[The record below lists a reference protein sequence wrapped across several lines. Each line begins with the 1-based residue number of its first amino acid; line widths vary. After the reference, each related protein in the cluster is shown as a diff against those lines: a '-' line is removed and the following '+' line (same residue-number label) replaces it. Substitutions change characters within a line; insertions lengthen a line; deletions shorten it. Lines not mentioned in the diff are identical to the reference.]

1 MVRQVI
7 TDVLLTLAVLT
18 VAASALGIATMPTAY
33 ARLHYVTPAAVVAP
47 VLVALAVFVTEGL
60 DENTGETVVAL
71 AFMVAA
77 APFLSHATIRAI
89 RVRADG
95 DWRGPADRTSST
107 DRASGTGKADSHRAG
122 GRGTERHDT
131 ERHGTGTERHDSAG
145 HDNEIGE
152 SR

>member
-1 MVRQVI
+1 MIRQVI
-7 TDVLLTLAVLT
+7 TDALLALAVLT
-18 VAASALGIATMPTAY
+18 VAASALGIAIMPDAY

-71 AFMVAA
+71 VLMIAA

-89 RVRADG
+89 RVRERG
-95 DWRGPADRTSST
+95 DWRTGPPGQDAKAS
-107 DRASGTGKADSHRAG
+107 RASEDPTEDGDASAAARE
-122 GRGTERHDT
+122 RG
-131 ERHGTGTERHDSAG
+131 
-145 HDNEIGE
+145 